1 MRLKFLFRLP
11 FCLVDITSPKP
22 SPQSTME
29 TESKTVCTSDKMQL
43 SQNKKV
49 HWALNLEEISY
60 FTPHAESKNA
70 QSLMKKLKIKARI
83 LKKNTLTFCDRELV
97 HKLQERFARIVERF
111 PGFNFDNEIHEI
123 HAEDVDFNKYWDEL
137 FELYGPCKPAFEME
151 IDEKIFRL
159 PESIQE

>member
-1 MRLKFLFRLP
+1 
-11 FCLVDITSPKP
+11 
-22 SPQSTME
+22 ME
-29 TESKTVCTSDKMQL
+29 TESKTVCTRDKMQL

-60 FTPHAESKNA
+60 FTPHAESKNT

-83 LKKNTLTFCDRELV
+83 LKNNTLSTFCDCELV

-111 PGFNFDNEIHEI
+111 PGFNCDSEI
-123 HAEDVDFNKYWDEL
+123 HAEDVDCNKYWDEL

-151 IDEKIFRL
+151 IDGKIFRQ